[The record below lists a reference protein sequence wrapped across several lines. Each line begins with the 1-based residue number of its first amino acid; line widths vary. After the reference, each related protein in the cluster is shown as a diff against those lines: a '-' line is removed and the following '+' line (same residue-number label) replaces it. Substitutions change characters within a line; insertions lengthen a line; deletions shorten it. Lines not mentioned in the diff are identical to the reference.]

1 MRLWFFPGG
10 MVWSVV
16 ESTMATLPGLASR
29 GDARRSSSVRP
40 PRPGC
45 LVSDCSLPT
54 PVSPL
59 TTYGVPGNLF
69 FLFFS
74 CAYLIFQQGGKAP
87 EHQSHDLHK
96 STLHAETSELL
107 AV

>member
-1 MRLWFFPGG
+1 M
-10 MVWSVV
+10 WSVV

-74 CAYLIFQQGGKAP
+74 CAYLIFPTRRQG
-87 EHQSHDLHK
+87 S
-96 STLHAETSELL
+96 
-107 AV
+107 